1 MTFRAPLP
9 LAIVLVMSLALPL
22 TGKERMFQMPTL
34 EAAAGYP
41 AHDQH
46 TMEKVT
52 VAADPYDTSRKLDT
66 FTLPLRAIRFLP
78 ILVVITNDNDQPITM
93 LNMHVELVIPHRMKL
108 QPAEEEDIARR
119 MAKIPRTQ
127 QNPFPIPLPRG
138 KNPRQQLHD
147 EYSDAIFKAKA
158 VEPHATQGGFFFF
171 DIAGISDP
179 LAGASLI
186 VSGLKDND
194 AKELFYFEV
203 SLDKY
208 LDQRDR

>member
-1 MTFRAPLP
+1 MTVRARFP
-9 LAIVLVMSLALPL
+9 LAIALLVCLTLPL
-22 TGKERMFQMPTL
+22 SGKDRMFQMPTL

-46 TMEKVT
+46 TVEKVT

-119 MAKIPRTQ
+119 MAKIPRSGQ
-127 QNPFPIPLPRG
+127 GNPLPIPFPHAQKDPR
-138 KNPRQQLHD
+138 RQLHD

-158 VEPHATQGGFFFF
+158 V
-171 DIAGISDP
+171 
-179 LAGASLI
+179 
-186 VSGLKDND
+186 
-194 AKELFYFEV
+194 
-203 SLDKY
+203 
-208 LDQRDR
+208 